1 MKFKFI
7 GNAGGVFTGSD
18 GTKLLCDPWIVDGV
32 FEGSWYHYPP
42 LKTKLDDIQDVDAIY
57 VSHIHPDH
65 FDDRNFDFPKN
76 IPLIIL
82 NEGPNFLKKNLIKK
96 GFNNF
101 IEIKNDQTVK
111 FKEFELTI
119 YKPFS
124 KHIFEESLLGNLID
138 SALVLNND
146 NVTAINFNDNTPD
159 KESCLFLKNKFKT
172 IDLAMVNYNAAGPY
186 PSCFD
191 NLTKEEKINEN
202 KRILKRNFDHLC
214 EIIPI
219 LKPKSVLPFAGSY
232 VIGGKNYYKNAYLG
246 TTTWDEC
253 ADYLKDNLNYDSKIV
268 TLRENQIYDIKSQKQ
283 LEKYQRINLDEMKEY
298 IQNLKD
304 KKYDYEKDE
313 LPNKDRLLKDIN
325 VAAKKLS
332 ENVEKFNIKL
342 QSNVF
347 IEIDNENIPIVKGL
361 NKDLKLYCKLDLK
374 LLRRILDRKAHWN
387 NAEVGTHINFKRY
400 PNKMDPDVHTCMSF
414 FHL

>member
-313 LPNKDRLLKDIN
+313 PPNKDRLLKDIN